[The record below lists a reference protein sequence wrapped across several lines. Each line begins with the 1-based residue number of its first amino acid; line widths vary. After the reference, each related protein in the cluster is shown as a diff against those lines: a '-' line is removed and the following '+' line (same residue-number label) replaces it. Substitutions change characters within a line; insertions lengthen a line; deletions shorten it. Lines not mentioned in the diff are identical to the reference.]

1 MTQFPPSQPP
11 RRRRLVPKNSG
22 ADQPPTAA
30 GSQGAAG
37 ASAQRNSGSSR
48 VNPKST
54 RSGSGA
60 PAQPISTRSTSDEA
74 TRAAGSAQARPSSRV
89 GRSGGAV
96 PLPSD
101 APAARPTAQ
110 GTQGA
115 RPAPQ
120 EVRPTPQAARPAPQ
134 ATPAA
139 QAAPAPGHASGAQ
152 TALPQSLSGQ
162 SAARTS
168 GPQTIPPHSIPPRTS
183 SAQARPS
190 SRVGRSGGAV
200 PLPDDVAPARPAA
213 QATPTR
219 MGAPTRTGLRP
230 TAQPATVPPRRNSRA
245 SSRPVMPTRLP
256 IDEPP
261 SSPSRGKRRWLKYT
275 SAVLAVILITLC
287 GYTWHLWN
295 KASDQLRR
303 IDALSSMADT
313 PGETWLIVGSDSRA
327 DGAIADT
334 TTAGQR
340 ADSVMVL
347 HKAENGQTSLT
358 SLPRDTYVNIPG
370 YGEDKINASYA
381 YGGAKLLV
389 KTVEGLTKMKINHY
403 VEVGMGG
410 VKNVVDAVGGVE
422 ACLDYDVDDHDSGL
436 IWNTAQGKCQQ
447 VNGEKALA
455 FSRMRKSDP
464 TGDIGRGLRQRA
476 IISAAVKKA
485 MSPSTLLNPSATS
498 KLVDAGT
505 GSLTVD
511 KDSGVWDIGQ
521 MVLAFRAAS
530 NDGLTGAPPIED
542 PDYEPGDVGS
552 TVLLVD
558 TTAPIFFGKVR
569 DGRLTASDFN
579 QAK

>member
-11 RRRRLVPKNSG
+11 RRRRLVAKDSG

-30 GSQGAAG
+30 GSQGGAG
-37 ASAQRNSGSSR
+37 TPARRNSGSSR
-48 VNPKST
+48 VNPKAA

-60 PAQPISTRSTSDEA
+60 PAQPISTRSPSDEA
-74 TRAAGSAQARPSSRV
+74 TRAAAPAQARPSSRV
-89 GRSGGAV
+89 GRSGAAV
-96 PLPSD
+96 PLPD
-101 APAARPTAQ
+101 DAAPAGPAAQ
-110 GTQGA
+110 TA
-115 RPAPQ
+115 RPA
-120 EVRPTPQAARPAPQ
+120 T
-134 ATPAA
+134 

-168 GPQTIPPHSIPPRTS
+168 GPQTIPPQSIPPRTG

-200 PLPDDVAPARPAA
+200 PLSDDAAPARPAV
-213 QATPTR
+213 QATQVGR
-219 MGAPTRTGLRP
+219 GGAPTRTGLRSA
-230 TAQPATVPPRRNSRA
+230 AQPATVPPRRNSHA

-261 SSPSRGKRRWLKYT
+261 ASPSHGKRRWLKYT
-275 SAVLAVILITLC
+275 SAVLVVILITLC

-303 IDALSSMADT
+303 VDALSSMADT
-313 PGETWLIVGSDSRA
+313 PGETWLIVGSDSRS

-464 TGDIGRGLRQRA
+464 SGDIGRGLRQRA

-521 MVLAFRAAS
+521 MVLAFRSAS

>member
-11 RRRRLVPKNSG
+11 RRRRLVAKDSGVNQPTSAPSSQSG
-22 ADQPPTAA
+22 AGTPAR
-30 GSQGAAG
+30 
-37 ASAQRNSGSSR
+37 RNSGSSR

-74 TRAAGSAQARPSSRV
+74 ARTAAPAQARPSSRV
-89 GRSGGAV
+89 GRSGAAV
-96 PLPSD
+96 PLSD
-101 APAARPTAQ
+101 DVAP
-110 GTQGA
+110 
-115 RPAPQ
+115 
-120 EVRPTPQAARPAPQ
+120 AARPAPQ
-134 ATPAA
+134 AA
-139 QAAPAPGHASGAQ
+139 Q
-152 TALPQSLSGQ
+152 
-162 SAARTS
+162 
-168 GPQTIPPHSIPPRTS
+168 
-183 SAQARPS
+183 
-190 SRVGRSGGAV
+190 VGRGG
-200 PLPDDVAPARPAA
+200 
-213 QATPTR
+213 
-219 MGAPTRTGLRP
+219 GPTRTGLRP
-230 TAQPATVPPRRNSRA
+230 AAQPATVPPRRNSRA

-261 SSPSRGKRRWLKYT
+261 ASPSRGKRRWLKYT

-303 IDALSSMADT
+303 VDALSSMADT

-347 HKAENGQTSLT
+347 HKAENGQASLT

>member
-11 RRRRLVPKNSG
+11 RRRRLVAKDSG
-22 ADQPPTAA
+22 ADQPTTVP
-30 GSQGAAG
+30 GSQGGGG
-37 ASAQRNSGSSR
+37 APARRNSGSSR

-60 PAQPISTRSTSDEA
+60 PAQPISTRSAAGEA
-74 TRAAGSAQARPSSRV
+74 ERATGSAQARPSSRV

-101 APAARPTAQ
+101 APVARPAAQ
-110 GTQGA
+110 GTQAA

-139 QAAPAPGHASGAQ
+139 QAAPQPGRAG
-152 TALPQSLSGQ
+152 
-162 SAARTS
+162 
-168 GPQTIPPHSIPPRTS
+168 GPQTAVPQSIPPRAGTS
-183 SAQARPS
+183 TQARPS

-200 PLPDDVAPARPAA
+200 PLPSDAPAARPAA
-213 QATPTR
+213 QATQVGR
-219 MGAPTRTGLRP
+219 GGAPTRTALRDSG
-230 TAQPATVPPRRNSRA
+230 AQPFSPTGANSRA

-256 IDEPP
+256 VDEPP
-261 SSPSRGKRRWLKYT
+261 ASSGRKKRRWLKYT
-275 SAVLAVILITLC
+275 CALLTVVLITLC

-303 IDALSSMADT
+303 VDALSSMADI
-313 PGETWLIVGSDSRA
+313 PGETWLIVGSDSRS

-334 TTAGQR
+334 TTSGQR

-521 MVLAFRAAS
+521 MVLAFRSAS

-542 PDYEPGDVGS
+542 PDYEPGGVGS

-558 TTAPIFFGKVR
+558 TTA
-569 DGRLTASDFN
+569 SDFN

>member
-11 RRRRLVPKNSG
+11 RRRRLVTNDSG

-30 GSQGAAG
+30 GSQGGAG
-37 ASAQRNSGSSR
+37 TPARRNSGSSR

-74 TRAAGSAQARPSSRV
+74 TRAAAPAQARPSSRV
-89 GRSGGAV
+89 GRSGAAV
-96 PLPSD
+96 PLPDD
-101 APAARPTAQ
+101 AAP
-110 GTQGA
+110 A
-115 RPAPQ
+115 RPAAQ
-120 EVRPTPQAARPAPQ
+120 TARPD
-134 ATPAA
+134 T

-168 GPQTIPPHSIPPRTS
+168 GPQTIPPQSIPPRTG

-200 PLPDDVAPARPAA
+200 PLSDDVAPARPAA
-213 QATPTR
+213 QATQVGR
-219 MGAPTRTGLRP
+219 GGAPTRTGLRP
-230 TAQPATVPPRRNSRA
+230 AAQPATVPPRRNSRA

-303 IDALSSMADT
+303 VDALSSMADT
-313 PGETWLIVGSDSRA
+313 PGETWLIVGSDSRS

-542 PDYEPGDVGS
+542 PDYEPGGVGS

-569 DGRLTASDFN
+569 DGRLTTSDFN

>member
-11 RRRRLVPKNSG
+11 RRRRLVTNDSG

-30 GSQGAAG
+30 GSQGGAG
-37 ASAQRNSGSSR
+37 TPARRNSGSSR

-74 TRAAGSAQARPSSRV
+74 TRAAAPAQARPSSRV
-89 GRSGGAV
+89 GRSGAAV
-96 PLPSD
+96 PLPDD
-101 APAARPTAQ
+101 AAP
-110 GTQGA
+110 A
-115 RPAPQ
+115 RPAAQ
-120 EVRPTPQAARPAPQ
+120 TARPA
-134 ATPAA
+134 T

-168 GPQTIPPHSIPPRTS
+168 GPQTIPPQSIPPRTG

-200 PLPDDVAPARPAA
+200 PLSDDVAPARPAA

-230 TAQPATVPPRRNSRA
+230 TAQPATVPP
-245 SSRPVMPTRLP
+245 MPTRLP

-261 SSPSRGKRRWLKYT
+261 ASPSRGKRRWLRYT

-303 IDALSSMADT
+303 VDALSSMADT
-313 PGETWLIVGSDSRA
+313 PGETWLIVGSDSRS

-521 MVLAFRAAS
+521 MVLAFRSAS

-542 PDYEPGDVGS
+542 PDYEPGGVGY

>member
-11 RRRRLVPKNSG
+11 RRRRLVAKDSGVNQPTSAPGSQSG
-22 ADQPPTAA
+22 AGTPAR
-30 GSQGAAG
+30 
-37 ASAQRNSGSSR
+37 RNSGSSR

-74 TRAAGSAQARPSSRV
+74 TRTAGSAQARPSSRV
-89 GRSGGAV
+89 GRSGAAV
-96 PLPSD
+96 PLSD
-101 APAARPTAQ
+101 DAAP
-110 GTQGA
+110 A
-115 RPAPQ
+115 RPAAQ
-120 EVRPTPQAARPAPQ
+120 TARPA
-134 ATPAA
+134 T

-168 GPQTIPPHSIPPRTS
+168 GPQTIPPQSIPPRTG

-200 PLPDDVAPARPAA
+200 PLPDDVAPARPAP
-213 QATPTR
+213 QATQVGR
-219 MGAPTRTGLRP
+219 GGAPTRTGLRP
-230 TAQPATVPPRRNSRA
+230 AAQPATVPPRRNSRA

-261 SSPSRGKRRWLKYT
+261 ASPSRGKRRWLKYT

-303 IDALSSMADT
+303 VDALSSMADT

-347 HKAENGQTSLT
+347 HKAENGQASLT

-542 PDYEPGDVGS
+542 PDYEPGGVGS

>member
-11 RRRRLVPKNSG
+11 RRRRLVANDSG

-30 GSQGAAG
+30 GSQGGAG
-37 ASAQRNSGSSR
+37 TPARRNSGSSR
-48 VNPKST
+48 VNPKAA

-74 TRAAGSAQARPSSRV
+74 TRAAAPAQARPSSRV

-96 PLPSD
+96 PLSD
-101 APAARPTAQ
+101 DVAP
-110 GTQGA
+110 A
-115 RPAPQ
+115 RPAAQ
-120 EVRPTPQAARPAPQ
+120 TVH
-134 ATPAA
+134 PAA

-168 GPQTIPPHSIPPRTS
+168 GPQTIPPQSIPPRTG
-183 SAQARPS
+183 SAQARPF

-213 QATPTR
+213 QATQVGR
-219 MGAPTRTGLRP
+219 GGAPTRTGLRP
-230 TAQPATVPPRRNSRA
+230 AAQPATVPPRRNSRA
-245 SSRPVMPTRLP
+245 SSHPVMPTRLP

-261 SSPSRGKRRWLKYT
+261 ASPTRGKRRWLKYT

-303 IDALSSMADT
+303 VDALSSMADT
-313 PGETWLIVGSDSRA
+313 PGETWLIVGSDSRS

-521 MVLAFRAAS
+521 MVLAFRSAS

>member
-11 RRRRLVPKNSG
+11 RRRRLVTNDSG

-30 GSQGAAG
+30 GSQGGAG
-37 ASAQRNSGSSR
+37 TPARRNSGSSR

-89 GRSGGAV
+89 GRSGAAV
-96 PLPSD
+96 PLSD
-101 APAARPTAQ
+101 DVAP
-110 GTQGA
+110 A
-115 RPAPQ
+115 RPAAQ
-120 EVRPTPQAARPAPQ
+120 TARPA
-134 ATPAA
+134 T

-200 PLPDDVAPARPAA
+200 PLPSDAPAARPAA
-213 QATPTR
+213 QATQVGR
-219 MGAPTRTGLRP
+219 GGAPTRTALRDSG
-230 TAQPATVPPRRNSRA
+230 AQPFSPTGANLNSRA

-256 IDEPP
+256 VDEPP
-261 SSPSRGKRRWLKYT
+261 ASSGRKKRRWLKYT
-275 SAVLAVILITLC
+275 CALLVVVLITLC

-303 IDALSSMADT
+303 VDALSSMADT
-313 PGETWLIVGSDSRA
+313 PGETWLIVGSDSRS

-334 TTAGQR
+334 TTSGQR

-542 PDYEPGDVGS
+542 PDYEPGGVGS

>member
-30 GSQGAAG
+30 GSQGGAG
-37 ASAQRNSGSSR
+37 TPARRNSGSSR

-74 TRAAGSAQARPSSRV
+74 ARTAAPAQARPSSRV

-96 PLPSD
+96 PLSD
-101 APAARPTAQ
+101 DAAP
-110 GTQGA
+110 A
-115 RPAPQ
+115 RPAAQ
-120 EVRPTPQAARPAPQ
+120 TARPA
-134 ATPAA
+134 T

-168 GPQTIPPHSIPPRTS
+168 GPQTVPPQSIPPRAS
-183 SAQARPS
+183 ASAQARPS

-213 QATPTR
+213 QATQVGR
-219 MGAPTRTGLRP
+219 GGAPTRTGLRP

-521 MVLAFRAAS
+521 MVLAFRSAS

>member
-11 RRRRLVPKNSG
+11 RRRRLVAKDSG

-30 GSQGAAG
+30 GSQGGAG
-37 ASAQRNSGSSR
+37 TPARRNSGSSR
-48 VNPKST
+48 VNPKAA

-60 PAQPISTRSTSDEA
+60 PAQPISTRSPSDEA
-74 TRAAGSAQARPSSRV
+74 TRAAAPAQARPSSRV
-89 GRSGGAV
+89 GRSGAAV
-96 PLPSD
+96 PLPD
-101 APAARPTAQ
+101 DAAPAGPAAQ
-110 GTQGA
+110 TA
-115 RPAPQ
+115 RPA
-120 EVRPTPQAARPAPQ
+120 T
-134 ATPAA
+134 

-168 GPQTIPPHSIPPRTS
+168 GPQTIPPQSIPPRTG

-200 PLPDDVAPARPAA
+200 PLSDDAAPARPAA

-219 MGAPTRTGLRP
+219 MGAPTRTGLRSA
-230 TAQPATVPPRRNSRA
+230 AQPATVPPRRNSRA

-261 SSPSRGKRRWLKYT
+261 ASPSRGKRRWLKYT
-275 SAVLAVILITLC
+275 SAVLVVILITLC

-303 IDALSSMADT
+303 VDALSSMADT

-521 MVLAFRAAS
+521 MVLAFRSAS

-542 PDYEPGDVGS
+542 PDYEPGGVGS

>member
-11 RRRRLVPKNSG
+11 RRRRLVTNDSG

-30 GSQGAAG
+30 GSQGGAG
-37 ASAQRNSGSSR
+37 TPARRNSGSSR

-74 TRAAGSAQARPSSRV
+74 TRAAAPAQARPSSRV
-89 GRSGGAV
+89 GRSGAAV
-96 PLPSD
+96 PLPDD
-101 APAARPTAQ
+101 AAP
-110 GTQGA
+110 A
-115 RPAPQ
+115 RPAAQ
-120 EVRPTPQAARPAPQ
+120 TARPA
-134 ATPAA
+134 T

-168 GPQTIPPHSIPPRTS
+168 GPQTIPPQSIPPRTG

-200 PLPDDVAPARPAA
+200 PLSDDAAPARPAA

-303 IDALSSMADT
+303 VDALSSMADT
-313 PGETWLIVGSDSRA
+313 PGETWLIVGSDSRS

-542 PDYEPGDVGS
+542 PDYEPGGVGS
-552 TVLLVD
+552 TVFLVD

-569 DGRLTASDFN
+569 DGRLTTSDFN
-579 QAK
+579 QTK

>member
-11 RRRRLVPKNSG
+11 RRRRLVAKDSG
-22 ADQPPTAA
+22 ADQPTTVP
-30 GSQGAAG
+30 GSQGGAG
-37 ASAQRNSGSSR
+37 TPARRNSGSSR

-74 TRAAGSAQARPSSRV
+74 TRTAAPAQARPSSRVGRSGAAVPLPDDAAPARPAAQTARPATQAAPVPGHASGAQTALPQPLSGQSAARTSGPQAIPPHSIPPRTGSAQARPSSRV

-96 PLPSD
+96 PLS
-101 APAARPTAQ
+101 
-110 GTQGA
+110 
-115 RPAPQ
+115 
-120 EVRPTPQAARPAPQ
+120 
-134 ATPAA
+134 
-139 QAAPAPGHASGAQ
+139 
-152 TALPQSLSGQ
+152 
-162 SAARTS
+162 
-168 GPQTIPPHSIPPRTS
+168 
-183 SAQARPS
+183 
-190 SRVGRSGGAV
+190 
-200 PLPDDVAPARPAA
+200 DVAPARPAA

-219 MGAPTRTGLRP
+219 MGAPTRTGLPP

-303 IDALSSMADT
+303 VDALSSMADT

-542 PDYEPGDVGS
+542 PDYEPGGVGS

>member
-11 RRRRLVPKNSG
+11 RRRRLVAKDSGVNQPTSAPSSQSG
-22 ADQPPTAA
+22 AGTPAR
-30 GSQGAAG
+30 
-37 ASAQRNSGSSR
+37 RNSGSSR

-74 TRAAGSAQARPSSRV
+74 TRTAGSAQARPSSRV

-96 PLPSD
+96 PLSD
-101 APAARPTAQ
+101 DVAP
-110 GTQGA
+110 A
-115 RPAPQ
+115 RPA
-120 EVRPTPQAARPAPQ
+120 TQ
-134 ATPAA
+134 AT
-139 QAAPAPGHASGAQ
+139 PAPGHASGAQ

-168 GPQTIPPHSIPPRTS
+168 GPQTIPPQSIPPRTG

-213 QATPTR
+213 QATQVGR
-219 MGAPTRTGLRP
+219 GGAPTRTGLRP
-230 TAQPATVPPRRNSRA
+230 AAQPATVPPRRSA

-261 SSPSRGKRRWLKYT
+261 ASPSRGKRRWLKYT

-303 IDALSSMADT
+303 VDALSSMADT

-347 HKAENGQTSLT
+347 HKAENGQASLT

-370 YGEDKINASYA
+370 YGEDKINASYS

>member
-11 RRRRLVPKNSG
+11 RRRRLVTNDSG

-30 GSQGAAG
+30 GSQGGAG
-37 ASAQRNSGSSR
+37 TPARRNSGSSR

-89 GRSGGAV
+89 GRSGAAV
-96 PLPSD
+96 PLSD
-101 APAARPTAQ
+101 DVAP
-110 GTQGA
+110 A
-115 RPAPQ
+115 RPAAQ
-120 EVRPTPQAARPAPQ
+120 TARPA
-134 ATPAA
+134 T

-168 GPQTIPPHSIPPRTS
+168 GPQTIPPQSIPPRTG

-200 PLPDDVAPARPAA
+200 PLSDDVAPARPAA
-213 QATPTR
+213 QATQVGR
-219 MGAPTRTGLRP
+219 GGAPTRTGLRP
-230 TAQPATVPPRRNSRA
+230 AAQPATVPPRRNSRA

-303 IDALSSMADT
+303 VDALSSMADT
-313 PGETWLIVGSDSRA
+313 PGETWLIVGSDSRS

-389 KTVEGLTKMKINHY
+389 KTVEGLTKMKVNHY

>member
-89 GRSGGAV
+89 GRSGAAV
-96 PLPSD
+96 PLSD
-101 APAARPTAQ
+101 DVAP
-110 GTQGA
+110 A
-115 RPAPQ
+115 RPAAQ
-120 EVRPTPQAARPAPQ
+120 TARPA
-134 ATPAA
+134 T

-168 GPQTIPPHSIPPRTS
+168 GPQTIPPQSIPPRTG

-200 PLPDDVAPARPAA
+200 PLSDDVAPARPAA
-213 QATPTR
+213 QATQVGR
-219 MGAPTRTGLRP
+219 GGAPTRTGLRP
-230 TAQPATVPPRRNSRA
+230 AAQPATVPPRRNSRA

-261 SSPSRGKRRWLKYT
+261 ASPSRGKRRWLKYT

-313 PGETWLIVGSDSRA
+313 PGETWLIVGSDSRS

-389 KTVEGLTKMKINHY
+389 KTVEGLTKMKVNHY

>member
-11 RRRRLVPKNSG
+11 RRRRLVAKDSGVNQPTSAPSSQSG
-22 ADQPPTAA
+22 AGTPAR
-30 GSQGAAG
+30 
-37 ASAQRNSGSSR
+37 RNSGSSR

-74 TRAAGSAQARPSSRV
+74 TRTAGSAQARPSSRV
-89 GRSGGAV
+89 GRSGAAV
-96 PLPSD
+96 PLSD
-101 APAARPTAQ
+101 DAAP
-110 GTQGA
+110 A
-115 RPAPQ
+115 RPAAQ
-120 EVRPTPQAARPAPQ
+120 TARPA
-134 ATPAA
+134 T

-152 TALPQSLSGQ
+152 TALPQPLPGQ
-162 SAARTS
+162 GGARTS
-168 GPQTIPPHSIPPRTS
+168 GPQTVPPQSIPPRAS
-183 SAQARPS
+183 ASAQARPS

-213 QATPTR
+213 QATQVGR
-219 MGAPTRTGLRP
+219 GGGPTRTGLRP
-230 TAQPATVPPRRNSRA
+230 AAQPVTVPPRRNSRA

-261 SSPSRGKRRWLKYT
+261 ASPSHGKRRWLKYT

-303 IDALSSMADT
+303 VDALSSMADT
-313 PGETWLIVGSDSRA
+313 PGETWLIVGSDSRS

-347 HKAENGQTSLT
+347 HKAENGQVSLT

-370 YGEDKINASYA
+370 YGEDKINASYS

-389 KTVEGLTKMKINHY
+389 KTVEGLTKMKVNHY

>member
-11 RRRRLVPKNSG
+11 RRRRLVAKDSG
-22 ADQPPTAA
+22 ADQPTTVP
-30 GSQGAAG
+30 GSQGGAG
-37 ASAQRNSGSSR
+37 TPARRNSGSSR

-74 TRAAGSAQARPSSRV
+74 TRTAAPAQARPSSRV
-89 GRSGGAV
+89 GRSGAAV
-96 PLPSD
+96 PLPDD
-101 APAARPTAQ
+101 AAP
-110 GTQGA
+110 A
-115 RPAPQ
+115 RPAAQ
-120 EVRPTPQAARPAPQ
+120 TARPA
-134 ATPAA
+134 T
-139 QAAPAPGHASGAQ
+139 QAAPVPGHASGAQ

-168 GPQTIPPHSIPPRTS
+168 GPQAIPPQSIPPRTG

-200 PLPDDVAPARPAA
+200 PLSDDAPARPAA

-230 TAQPATVPPRRNSRA
+230 TAQPATVPPRRNSHA

-303 IDALSSMADT
+303 VDALSSMADT
-313 PGETWLIVGSDSRA
+313 PGETWLIVGSDSRS

-521 MVLAFRAAS
+521 MVLAFRSAS

>member
-89 GRSGGAV
+89 GRSGAAV
-96 PLPSD
+96 PLSD
-101 APAARPTAQ
+101 DVAP
-110 GTQGA
+110 A
-115 RPAPQ
+115 RPAAQ
-120 EVRPTPQAARPAPQ
+120 TARPA
-134 ATPAA
+134 T

-168 GPQTIPPHSIPPRTS
+168 GPQTIPPQSIPPRTG

-200 PLPDDVAPARPAA
+200 PLSDDVAPARPAA
-213 QATPTR
+213 QATQVGR
-219 MGAPTRTGLRP
+219 GGAPTRTGLRP
-230 TAQPATVPPRRNSRA
+230 AAQPATVPPRRNSRA

-521 MVLAFRAAS
+521 MVLAFRSAS

>member
-11 RRRRLVPKNSG
+11 RRRRLVTNDSG

-30 GSQGAAG
+30 GSQGGAG
-37 ASAQRNSGSSR
+37 TPARRNSGSSR

-89 GRSGGAV
+89 GRSGAAV
-96 PLPSD
+96 PLSD
-101 APAARPTAQ
+101 DVAP
-110 GTQGA
+110 A
-115 RPAPQ
+115 RPAAQ
-120 EVRPTPQAARPAPQ
+120 TARPA
-134 ATPAA
+134 T

-168 GPQTIPPHSIPPRTS
+168 GPQTIPPQSIPPRTG

-200 PLPDDVAPARPAA
+200 PLSDDVAPARPAA
-213 QATPTR
+213 QATQVGR
-219 MGAPTRTGLRP
+219 GGAPTRTGLRP
-230 TAQPATVPPRRNSRA
+230 AAQPATVPPRRNSRA

-261 SSPSRGKRRWLKYT
+261 ASPSRKKRRWLKYT

-313 PGETWLIVGSDSRA
+313 PGETWLIVGSDSRS

-521 MVLAFRAAS
+521 MVLAFRSAS

-542 PDYEPGDVGS
+542 PDYEPGGVGS

>member
-11 RRRRLVPKNSG
+11 RRRRLVTNDSG

-30 GSQGAAG
+30 GSQGGAG
-37 ASAQRNSGSSR
+37 TPARRNSGSSR

-96 PLPSD
+96 PLPD
-101 APAARPTAQ
+101 AAPAARPAAQ
-110 GTQGA
+110 TA
-115 RPAPQ
+115 RPA
-120 EVRPTPQAARPAPQ
+120 T
-134 ATPAA
+134 

-303 IDALSSMADT
+303 VDALSSMADT

-521 MVLAFRAAS
+521 MVLAFRSAS

>member
-11 RRRRLVPKNSG
+11 RRRRLVTNDSG

-30 GSQGAAG
+30 GSQGGAG
-37 ASAQRNSGSSR
+37 TPARRNSGSSR
-48 VNPKST
+48 VNPKPT

-89 GRSGGAV
+89 GRSGAAV
-96 PLPSD
+96 PLSD
-101 APAARPTAQ
+101 DVAP
-110 GTQGA
+110 A
-115 RPAPQ
+115 RPAAQ
-120 EVRPTPQAARPAPQ
+120 TARPA
-134 ATPAA
+134 T

-168 GPQTIPPHSIPPRTS
+168 GPQTIPPHSIPPRTG

-200 PLPDDVAPARPAA
+200 PLSDDVAPARPAA

-230 TAQPATVPPRRNSRA
+230 AAQPATVPPRRNSRA

-261 SSPSRGKRRWLKYT
+261 ASPSRGKRRWLKYT

-313 PGETWLIVGSDSRA
+313 PGETWLIVGSDSRS

-389 KTVEGLTKMKINHY
+389 KTVEGLTKMKVNHY

>member
-11 RRRRLVPKNSG
+11 RRRRLVTNDSG

-30 GSQGAAG
+30 GSQGGAG
-37 ASAQRNSGSSR
+37 TPARRNSGSSR

-74 TRAAGSAQARPSSRV
+74 TRTAGSAQARPSSRV
-89 GRSGGAV
+89 GRSGAAV
-96 PLPSD
+96 PLSDD
-101 APAARPTAQ
+101 APARPAAQ
-110 GTQGA
+110 TA
-115 RPAPQ
+115 RPA
-120 EVRPTPQAARPAPQ
+120 T
-134 ATPAA
+134 

-168 GPQTIPPHSIPPRTS
+168 GPQTIPPQSIPPRTG

-200 PLPDDVAPARPAA
+200 PLSDDVAPARPAA
-213 QATPTR
+213 PAAVGR
-219 MGAPTRTGLRP
+219 GGAPTRTGLRP
-230 TAQPATVPPRRNSRA
+230 AAQPATVPPRRSA

-275 SAVLAVILITLC
+275 SAMLAVILITLC

-303 IDALSSMADT
+303 VDALSSMADT
-313 PGETWLIVGSDSRA
+313 PGETWLIVGSDSRS

-521 MVLAFRAAS
+521 MVLAFRSAS

>member
-11 RRRRLVPKNSG
+11 RRRRLVAKDSG
-22 ADQPPTAA
+22 ANQPTSTP
-30 GSQGAAG
+30 GSQGGAG
-37 ASAQRNSGSSR
+37 TPARRNSGSSR

-74 TRAAGSAQARPSSRV
+74 TRTAGSAQARPSSRV
-89 GRSGGAV
+89 GRSGAAV
-96 PLPSD
+96 PLSD
-101 APAARPTAQ
+101 DVAP
-110 GTQGA
+110 A
-115 RPAPQ
+115 RPAAQ
-120 EVRPTPQAARPAPQ
+120 TARPA
-134 ATPAA
+134 T

-168 GPQTIPPHSIPPRTS
+168 GPQTIPPQSIPPRTG

-200 PLPDDVAPARPAA
+200 PLSDDVAPARPAA

-230 TAQPATVPPRRNSRA
+230 TAQPATVPPRRSA
-245 SSRPVMPTRLP
+245 SSHPVMPTRLP

-303 IDALSSMADT
+303 VDALSSMADT
-313 PGETWLIVGSDSRA
+313 PGETWLIVGSDSRS

-521 MVLAFRAAS
+521 MVLAFRSAS

>member
-11 RRRRLVPKNSG
+11 RRRRLVAKDSG
-22 ADQPPTAA
+22 ADQPTTVP
-30 GSQGAAG
+30 GSQGGAG
-37 ASAQRNSGSSR
+37 APARRNSGSSR

-60 PAQPISTRSTSDEA
+60 PAQPISTRSAAGEA
-74 TRAAGSAQARPSSRV
+74 ERATGSAQARPSSRV

-120 EVRPTPQAARPAPQ
+120 

-139 QAAPAPGHASGAQ
+139 QAAPQPGRAG
-152 TALPQSLSGQ
+152 
-162 SAARTS
+162 
-168 GPQTIPPHSIPPRTS
+168 GPQTAVPQSIPPRAGAST
-183 SAQARPS
+183 QARPS

-200 PLPDDVAPARPAA
+200 PLPSDAPAARS
-213 QATPTR
+213 ATQVGR
-219 MGAPTRTGLRP
+219 GGAPTRTALRDSG
-230 TAQPATVPPRRNSRA
+230 AQPFSPTGANSRA

-256 IDEPP
+256 VDEPP
-261 SSPSRGKRRWLKYT
+261 ASSGRKKRRWLKYT
-275 SAVLAVILITLC
+275 CALLVVVLITLC

-303 IDALSSMADT
+303 VDALSSMADT
-313 PGETWLIVGSDSRA
+313 PGETWLIVGSDSRS

-334 TTAGQR
+334 TTSGQR

-521 MVLAFRAAS
+521 MVLAFRSAS

-542 PDYEPGDVGS
+542 PDYEPGGVGS

>member
-11 RRRRLVPKNSG
+11 RRRRLVTNDSG

-30 GSQGAAG
+30 GSQGGAG
-37 ASAQRNSGSSR
+37 TPARRNSGSSR

-89 GRSGGAV
+89 GRSGAAV
-96 PLPSD
+96 PLSD
-101 APAARPTAQ
+101 DVAP
-110 GTQGA
+110 A
-115 RPAPQ
+115 RPAAQ
-120 EVRPTPQAARPAPQ
+120 TARPA
-134 ATPAA
+134 T

-168 GPQTIPPHSIPPRTS
+168 GPQTIPPQSIPPRTG

-200 PLPDDVAPARPAA
+200 PLSDDVAPARPAA
-213 QATPTR
+213 QATQVGR
-219 MGAPTRTGLRP
+219 GGAPTRTGLRP
-230 TAQPATVPPRRNSRA
+230 AAQPATVPPRRNSRA

-313 PGETWLIVGSDSRA
+313 PGETWLIVGSDSRS

-521 MVLAFRAAS
+521 MVLAFRSAS

>member
-11 RRRRLVPKNSG
+11 RRRRLVAKDSGVNQPTSAPSSQSG
-22 ADQPPTAA
+22 AGTPAR
-30 GSQGAAG
+30 
-37 ASAQRNSGSSR
+37 RNSGSSR

-74 TRAAGSAQARPSSRV
+74 TRTAGSAQARPSSRV
-89 GRSGGAV
+89 GRSGAAV
-96 PLPSD
+96 PLPDD
-101 APAARPTAQ
+101 AAP
-110 GTQGA
+110 A
-115 RPAPQ
+115 RPAAQ
-120 EVRPTPQAARPAPQ
+120 TARPA
-134 ATPAA
+134 T

-162 SAARTS
+162 STARAS
-168 GPQTIPPHSIPPRTS
+168 GPQTIPPQSIPPRTG

-190 SRVGRSGGAV
+190 SRVGHSGGAV
-200 PLPDDVAPARPAA
+200 PLSDDVAPARPAA
-213 QATPTR
+213 QVGR
-219 MGAPTRTGLRP
+219 GGAPTRTGLRP

-521 MVLAFRAAS
+521 MVLAFRSAS

>member
-11 RRRRLVPKNSG
+11 RRRRLVAKDSGVNQPTSAPSSQSG
-22 ADQPPTAA
+22 AGTPAR
-30 GSQGAAG
+30 
-37 ASAQRNSGSSR
+37 RNSGSSR

-74 TRAAGSAQARPSSRV
+74 TRTAASAQARPSSRV

-96 PLPSD
+96 PLSD
-101 APAARPTAQ
+101 DVAP
-110 GTQGA
+110 A
-115 RPAPQ
+115 RPAAQ
-120 EVRPTPQAARPAPQ
+120 TARPATQ
-134 ATPAA
+134 AT
-139 QAAPAPGHASGAQ
+139 PAPGHASGAQ

-168 GPQTIPPHSIPPRTS
+168 GPQTVPPQSIPPRA
-183 SAQARPS
+183 SASTQARPS

-213 QATPTR
+213 QATQVGR
-219 MGAPTRTGLRP
+219 GGAPTRTGLRP
-230 TAQPATVPPRRNSRA
+230 AAQPATVPPRRNSRA

-261 SSPSRGKRRWLKYT
+261 ASPSRGKRRWLKYT

-303 IDALSSMADT
+303 VDALSSMADT
-313 PGETWLIVGSDSRA
+313 PGETWLIVGSDSRS

-347 HKAENGQTSLT
+347 HKAENGQVSLT

-370 YGEDKINASYA
+370 YGEDKINASYS

-485 MSPSTLLNPSATS
+485 MSPSPLLNPSATS

-542 PDYEPGDVGS
+542 PDYEPGGVGS

>member
-11 RRRRLVPKNSG
+11 RRRRLVAKDSG

-30 GSQGAAG
+30 GSQGGAG
-37 ASAQRNSGSSR
+37 TPARRNSGSSR
-48 VNPKST
+48 VNPKAA

-60 PAQPISTRSTSDEA
+60 PAQPISTRSPSDEA
-74 TRAAGSAQARPSSRV
+74 TRAAAPAQARPSSRV
-89 GRSGGAV
+89 GRSGAAV
-96 PLPSD
+96 PLPD
-101 APAARPTAQ
+101 DAAPAGPAAQ
-110 GTQGA
+110 TA
-115 RPAPQ
+115 RPA
-120 EVRPTPQAARPAPQ
+120 T
-134 ATPAA
+134 

-168 GPQTIPPHSIPPRTS
+168 GPQTIPPQSIPPRTG

-200 PLPDDVAPARPAA
+200 PLSDDVAPARPAA

-230 TAQPATVPPRRNSRA
+230 TAQPATVPPRRNSHA

-303 IDALSSMADT
+303 VDALSSMADT

-521 MVLAFRAAS
+521 MVLAFRSAS

-542 PDYEPGDVGS
+542 PDYEPGGVGS

>member
-89 GRSGGAV
+89 GRSGAAV
-96 PLPSD
+96 PLSD
-101 APAARPTAQ
+101 DVAP
-110 GTQGA
+110 A
-115 RPAPQ
+115 RPAAQ
-120 EVRPTPQAARPAPQ
+120 TARPA
-134 ATPAA
+134 T

-168 GPQTIPPHSIPPRTS
+168 GPQTIPPQSIPPRTG

-200 PLPDDVAPARPAA
+200 PLSDDVAPARPAA
-213 QATPTR
+213 QATQVGR
-219 MGAPTRTGLRP
+219 GGAPTRTGLRP
-230 TAQPATVPPRRNSRA
+230 AAQPATVPPRRNSRA

-313 PGETWLIVGSDSRA
+313 PGETWLIVGSDSRS

-389 KTVEGLTKMKINHY
+389 KTVEGLTKMKVNHY

>member
-11 RRRRLVPKNSG
+11 RRRRLVAKDSGVNQPTSAPSSQSG
-22 ADQPPTAA
+22 AGTPAR
-30 GSQGAAG
+30 
-37 ASAQRNSGSSR
+37 RNSGSSR

-74 TRAAGSAQARPSSRV
+74 TRTAGSAQARPSSRV

-96 PLPSD
+96 PLSD
-101 APAARPTAQ
+101 DAAP
-110 GTQGA
+110 A
-115 RPAPQ
+115 RPAAQ
-120 EVRPTPQAARPAPQ
+120 TARPATQ
-134 ATPAA
+134 AT
-139 QAAPAPGHASGAQ
+139 PAPGHASGAQ

-168 GPQTIPPHSIPPRTS
+168 GPQTVPPQSIPPRTS

-200 PLPDDVAPARPAA
+200 PLSDDVAPARPAA
-213 QATPTR
+213 QATQVGR
-219 MGAPTRTGLRP
+219 GGAPTRTGLRP
-230 TAQPATVPPRRNSRA
+230 AAQPATVPPRRNSRA
-245 SSRPVMPTRLP
+245 SSHPVMPTRLP

-261 SSPSRGKRRWLKYT
+261 ASPSRGKRRWLKYT

-303 IDALSSMADT
+303 VDALSSMADT
-313 PGETWLIVGSDSRA
+313 PGETWLIVGSDSRS

-347 HKAENGQTSLT
+347 HKAENGQVSLT

-370 YGEDKINASYA
+370 YGEDKINASYS

-389 KTVEGLTKMKINHY
+389 KTVEGLTKMKVNHY

-521 MVLAFRAAS
+521 MVLAFRSAS

>member
-30 GSQGAAG
+30 GSQGGAG
-37 ASAQRNSGSSR
+37 TPARRNSGSSR

-89 GRSGGAV
+89 GRSGAAV
-96 PLPSD
+96 PLSD
-101 APAARPTAQ
+101 DVAP
-110 GTQGA
+110 A
-115 RPAPQ
+115 RPAAQ
-120 EVRPTPQAARPAPQ
+120 TARPA
-134 ATPAA
+134 T

-168 GPQTIPPHSIPPRTS
+168 GPQTIPPQSIPPRTG

-200 PLPDDVAPARPAA
+200 PLSDDVAPARPAA
-213 QATPTR
+213 QATQVGR
-219 MGAPTRTGLRP
+219 GGAPTRTGLRP
-230 TAQPATVPPRRNSRA
+230 AAQPATVPPRRNSRA

-261 SSPSRGKRRWLKYT
+261 ASPSRGKRRWLKYT

-313 PGETWLIVGSDSRA
+313 PGETWLIVGSDSRS

-389 KTVEGLTKMKINHY
+389 KTVEGLTKMKVNHY

>member
-11 RRRRLVPKNSG
+11 RRRRLVAKDSGVNQPTSAPSSQSG
-22 ADQPPTAA
+22 AGTPAR
-30 GSQGAAG
+30 
-37 ASAQRNSGSSR
+37 RNSGSSR

-74 TRAAGSAQARPSSRV
+74 TRTAGSAQARPSSRV
-89 GRSGGAV
+89 GRSGAAV
-96 PLPSD
+96 PLPDD
-101 APAARPTAQ
+101 AAP
-110 GTQGA
+110 A
-115 RPAPQ
+115 RPAAQ
-120 EVRPTPQAARPAPQ
+120 TARPA
-134 ATPAA
+134 T

-168 GPQTIPPHSIPPRTS
+168 GPQTVPPQSIPPRAS
-183 SAQARPS
+183 ASAQARPS

-200 PLPDDVAPARPAA
+200 PLPDDVAPARPAPQAA
-213 QATPTR
+213 QVGR
-219 MGAPTRTGLRP
+219 GGAPTRTGLPP

-261 SSPSRGKRRWLKYT
+261 ASPSRGKRRWLKYT

-303 IDALSSMADT
+303 VDALSSMADT

-347 HKAENGQTSLT
+347 HKAENGQASLT

-370 YGEDKINASYA
+370 YGEDKINASYS

>member
-11 RRRRLVPKNSG
+11 RRRRLVANDSG

-30 GSQGAAG
+30 GSQGGAG
-37 ASAQRNSGSSR
+37 TPARRNSGSSR
-48 VNPKST
+48 VNPKAA

-60 PAQPISTRSTSDEA
+60 PAQPISTRSPSDEA
-74 TRAAGSAQARPSSRV
+74 TRAAAPAQARPSSRV
-89 GRSGGAV
+89 GRSGAAV
-96 PLPSD
+96 PLPD
-101 APAARPTAQ
+101 DAAPAGPAAQ
-110 GTQGA
+110 TA
-115 RPAPQ
+115 RPA
-120 EVRPTPQAARPAPQ
+120 T
-134 ATPAA
+134 

-168 GPQTIPPHSIPPRTS
+168 GPQAIPPQSIPPRTG

-200 PLPDDVAPARPAA
+200 PLSDDVAPARPAV

-303 IDALSSMADT
+303 VDALSSMADT

-542 PDYEPGDVGS
+542 PDYEPGGVGS

>member
-11 RRRRLVPKNSG
+11 RRRRLVAKDSG
-22 ADQPPTAA
+22 ADQPTTVP
-30 GSQGAAG
+30 GSQGGAG
-37 ASAQRNSGSSR
+37 TPARRNSGSSR

-74 TRAAGSAQARPSSRV
+74 TRTAAPAQARPSSRV
-89 GRSGGAV
+89 GRSGAAV
-96 PLPSD
+96 PLPDD
-101 APAARPTAQ
+101 AAP
-110 GTQGA
+110 A
-115 RPAPQ
+115 RPAAQ
-120 EVRPTPQAARPAPQ
+120 TARPA
-134 ATPAA
+134 T
-139 QAAPAPGHASGAQ
+139 QAAPVPGHASGAQ
-152 TALPQSLSGQ
+152 TALPQPLSGQ

-168 GPQTIPPHSIPPRTS
+168 GPQAIPPHSIPPRTS

-313 PGETWLIVGSDSRA
+313 PGETWLIVGSDSRS

-521 MVLAFRAAS
+521 MVLAFRSAS

-542 PDYEPGDVGS
+542 PDYEPGGVGS

>member
-74 TRAAGSAQARPSSRV
+74 TRTAAPAQARRSGAAVPLSDDAAPARPAAQTARPATQAAQAPGHASGAQTALPQPLSGQSAARTSGPQAIPPQSIPPRTGSAQARPSSRV

-96 PLPSD
+96 PLS
-101 APAARPTAQ
+101 
-110 GTQGA
+110 
-115 RPAPQ
+115 
-120 EVRPTPQAARPAPQ
+120 
-134 ATPAA
+134 
-139 QAAPAPGHASGAQ
+139 
-152 TALPQSLSGQ
+152 
-162 SAARTS
+162 
-168 GPQTIPPHSIPPRTS
+168 
-183 SAQARPS
+183 
-190 SRVGRSGGAV
+190 
-200 PLPDDVAPARPAA
+200 DDVAPARPAA

-521 MVLAFRAAS
+521 MVLAFRSAS

>member
-11 RRRRLVPKNSG
+11 RRRRLVAKDSG
-22 ADQPPTAA
+22 ADQPTTVP
-30 GSQGAAG
+30 GSQGGAG
-37 ASAQRNSGSSR
+37 APARRNSGSSR

-60 PAQPISTRSTSDEA
+60 PAQPISTRSAAGEA
-74 TRAAGSAQARPSSRV
+74 ERATGSAQARPSSRV

-96 PLPSD
+96 PLPND

-110 GTQGA
+110 GTQGARPAPQTA

-139 QAAPAPGHASGAQ
+139 QAAPQPGRAG
-152 TALPQSLSGQ
+152 
-162 SAARTS
+162 
-168 GPQTIPPHSIPPRTS
+168 GPQTAVPQSIPPRAGAST
-183 SAQARPS
+183 QARPS

-200 PLPDDVAPARPAA
+200 PLPSDAPAARS
-213 QATPTR
+213 ATQVGR
-219 MGAPTRTGLRP
+219 GGAPTRTALRDSG
-230 TAQPATVPPRRNSRA
+230 AQPFSPTGANLNSRA
-245 SSRPVMPTRLP
+245 SSRPVMPARLP
-256 IDEPP
+256 VDEPP
-261 SSPSRGKRRWLKYT
+261 ASSGRKKRRWLKYT
-275 SAVLAVILITLC
+275 CALLVVVLITLC

-303 IDALSSMADT
+303 VDALSSMADT
-313 PGETWLIVGSDSRA
+313 PGETWLIVGSDSRS

-334 TTAGQR
+334 TTSGQR

-542 PDYEPGDVGS
+542 PDYEPGGVGS

>member
-89 GRSGGAV
+89 GRSGAAV
-96 PLPSD
+96 PLSD
-101 APAARPTAQ
+101 DVAP
-110 GTQGA
+110 A
-115 RPAPQ
+115 RPAAQ
-120 EVRPTPQAARPAPQ
+120 TARPA
-134 ATPAA
+134 T

-230 TAQPATVPPRRNSRA
+230 AAQPATVPPRLNSRA
-245 SSRPVMPTRLP
+245 SSRPVMATRLP

-261 SSPSRGKRRWLKYT
+261 ASPSRGKRRWLKYT

-303 IDALSSMADT
+303 VDALSSMADT

-347 HKAENGQTSLT
+347 HKAENGQASLT

-521 MVLAFRAAS
+521 MVLAFRSAS

>member
-11 RRRRLVPKNSG
+11 RRRRLVAKDSG

-30 GSQGAAG
+30 GSQGGAG
-37 ASAQRNSGSSR
+37 TPARRNSGSSR
-48 VNPKST
+48 VNPKAA

-60 PAQPISTRSTSDEA
+60 PAQPISTRSPSDEA
-74 TRAAGSAQARPSSRV
+74 TRAAAPAQARPSSRV
-89 GRSGGAV
+89 GRSGAAV
-96 PLPSD
+96 PLSD
-101 APAARPTAQ
+101 DVAP
-110 GTQGA
+110 A
-115 RPAPQ
+115 RPAAQ
-120 EVRPTPQAARPAPQ
+120 TARPA
-134 ATPAA
+134 T

-168 GPQTIPPHSIPPRTS
+168 GPQTIPPQSIPPRTG

-200 PLPDDVAPARPAA
+200 PLSDDVAPARPAA

-256 IDEPP
+256 VDEPP
-261 SSPSRGKRRWLKYT
+261 ASPSRGKRRWLKYT

-521 MVLAFRAAS
+521 MVLAFRSAS